1 MARMRKSSLFVALLI
16 VVASIAGSLSAQ
28 TVDAEKLE
36 RQMWADMKAGNWAAL
51 DARLAPAF
59 QSVHP
64 DRARGKAEEL
74 ALMKGLKLGDYTLAG
89 FKVTRNSNQIIVTY
103 SVSVAETIDGKR
115 TTTAPAMRQSVWARN
130 GKRWQWIAHANLK
143 PL

>member
-1 MARMRKSSLFVALLI
+1 MSRMKKSSLVFALLI
-16 VVASIAGSLSAQ
+16 VASIAGSLSAQ

-36 RQMWADMKAGNWAAL
+36 RQMWADMKAGNWAAI

-64 DRARGKAEEL
+64 DGARGKAAEL
-74 ALMKGLKLGDYTLAG
+74 ALMKGLKLGDYTLAN
-89 FKVTRNSNQIIVTY
+89 FKVTRNANQIIVTY

-115 TTTAPAMRQSVWARN
+115 TTTAPAMRLSVWAKN
-130 GKRWQWIAHANLK
+130 GSHWQWIAHANLK

>member
-1 MARMRKSSLFVALLI
+1 MSRMRKPSLVVALLI
-16 VVASIAGSLSAQ
+16 VASIAGSLSAQ
-28 TVDAEKLE
+28 TMDAEKLE

-51 DARLAPAF
+51 EARLAPAF

-64 DRARGKAEEL
+64 DGARGKAAEL
-74 ALMKGLKLGDYTLAG
+74 ALMKGLKLGDYTLAD

-115 TTTAPAMRQSVWARN
+115 TTTAPAMRLSVWAKN
-130 GKRWQWIAHANLK
+130 GSRWQWIAHANLK

>member
-1 MARMRKSSLFVALLI
+1 MSRMRKPWHVVALLI
-16 VVASIAGSLSAQ
+16 VVASFAGSLSAQ
-28 TVDAEKLE
+28 TMDAEKLE
-36 RQMWADMKAGNWAAL
+36 RQMWADMKAGNSAAL
-51 DARLAPAF
+51 EARLAPAF

-64 DRARGKAEEL
+64 DGARGKAAEL
-74 ALMKGLKLGDYTLAG
+74 ALMKGLKLGDYTLTG

-115 TTTAPAMRQSVWARN
+115 TTTAPAMRQSVWAKN
-130 GKRWQWIAHANLK
+130 GNRWQWIAHANLK